1 MPEARHAGGRQGP
14 RVTDWHEGL
23 RLLHLLAA
31 AVLLG
36 LRLGGGWYLAR
47 ALRGADPAVIANVAR
62 GGVIA
67 ELVLTTPAVLIQ
79 LLTGLALA
87 DGLGLTLS
95 TPWLAVA
102 LGVFI
107 AVGLLWLPL
116 VWIEYRIAVLA
127 SAAGPA
133 PPASMHRWAAWWH
146 VLEWAMLLGVL
157 VLFWLMVYRPAWI

>member
-1 MPEARHAGGRQGP
+1 M
-14 RVTDWHEGL
+14 TDWQEAL

-36 LRLGGGWYLAR
+36 SRLGGGWYLAR
-47 ALRGADPAVIANVAR
+47 ALRTGEAAVIANVAR

-87 DGLGLTLS
+87 DGLGLSLS
-95 TPWLAVA
+95 TPWLAWA

-107 AVGLLWLPL
+107 AVGVLWLPL
-116 VWIEYRIAVLA
+116 LWIEYRIAVLA
-127 SAAGPA
+127 QAADAA
-133 PPASMHRWAAWWH
+133 PPASMRRWAAWWH
-146 VLEWAMLLGVL
+146 ILEWAMLLGVF
-157 VLFWLMVYRPAWI
+157 VLFWLMVYRPALN

>member
-1 MPEARHAGGRQGP
+1 M
-14 RVTDWHEGL
+14 TDWQEGL

-36 LRLGGGWYLAR
+36 LRLGSGWSMAR
-47 ALRGADPAVIANVAR
+47 ALRSGDPAVIANVAR

-67 ELVLTTPAVLIQ
+67 ELVLTTPAVLVQ

-107 AVGLLWLPL
+107 MVGLLWLPL
-116 VWIEYRIAVLA
+116 VWVEYRIAYLA
-127 SAAGPA
+127 RAPAAGAA
-133 PPASMHRWAAWWH
+133 PPQMMQRWTAWWH
-146 VLEWAMLLGVL
+146 VIEWAMLLGVL
-157 VLFWLMVYRPAWI
+157 ALFWLMVYRPALI

>member
-1 MPEARHAGGRQGP
+1 MS
-14 RVTDWHEGL
+14 DWLEGL
-23 RLLHLLAA
+23 RLLHLLGA

-47 ALRGADPAVIANVAR
+47 ALRSGEPTVIANVAR

-87 DGLGLTLS
+87 DGLGLSLS
-95 TPWLAVA
+95 TPWIAVA

-107 AVGLLWLPL
+107 AVGVLWLPL
-116 VWIEYRIAVLA
+116 LWIEYRIVALA
-127 SAAGPA
+127 SAAA
-133 PPASMHRWAAWWH
+133 SATNAASPPSMRRWVAWWH
-146 VLEWAMLLGVL
+146 VLEWAMLFGVL
-157 VLFWLMVYRPAWI
+157 VLFWLMVYRPALI